1 MSEITLNVTDTDG
14 AGHTLTAQPGDVL
27 MHVLRDNISLDIG
40 VCGGEISC
48 GTCMVRLDPDWSQSL
63 AGPGDDEAEMLEALD
78 APGGARLGCQVIV
91 GDNLQ
96 RGAVALLHED

>member
-1 MSEITLNVTDTDG
+1 MSDIALVVTDTDG
-14 AGHTLTAQPGDVL
+14 AEHALTAQPGDVL

-48 GTCMVRLDPDWSQSL
+48 GTCMVRLDADWSRAI
-63 AGPGDDEAEMLEALD
+63 AGPGEDEAEMLEALD
-78 APGGARLGCQVIV
+78 AVAGARLGCQVIL

-96 RGAVALLHED
+96 GGALTLLHED